1 MHKRFDIL
9 IFLKAKNENSL
20 NIENDRN
27 IKKNPVNDI
36 YYSFKHSHKH
46 IKNRRKC
53 FPFHKCFH
61 LSYSLKFN

>member
-27 IKKNPVNDI
+27 IKKK
-36 YYSFKHSHKH
+36 SCK
-46 IKNRRKC
+46 
-53 FPFHKCFH
+53 
-61 LSYSLKFN
+61 